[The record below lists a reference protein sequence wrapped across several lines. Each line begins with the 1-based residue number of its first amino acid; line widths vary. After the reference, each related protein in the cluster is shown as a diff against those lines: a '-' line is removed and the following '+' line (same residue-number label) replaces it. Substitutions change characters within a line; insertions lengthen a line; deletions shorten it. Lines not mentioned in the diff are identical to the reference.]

1 MNKWHTNN
9 VLNKVR
15 KDINCIVED
24 ILLYKDYSKTYD
36 SINYTINKLIKLK
49 EYMEEHDKN
58 KECTISNEKIC
69 Y

>member
-15 KDINCIVED
+15 KDINCLVED

-36 SINYTINKLIKLK
+36 SINYAIEKLFKIKK
-49 EYMEEHDKN
+49 YMEEHDKN